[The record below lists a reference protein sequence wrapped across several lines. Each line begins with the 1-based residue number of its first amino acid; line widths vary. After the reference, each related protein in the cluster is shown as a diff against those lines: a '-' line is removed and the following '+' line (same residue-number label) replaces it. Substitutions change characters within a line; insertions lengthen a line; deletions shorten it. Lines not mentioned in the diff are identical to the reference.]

1 MRGNAALFIED
12 TIPLLSADTNTPL
25 KGNVTNVFKHSAPSH
40 PNLKLFTRIQ
50 SLSIEEVMPGKQR

>member
-12 TIPLLSADTNTPL
+12 TIPLLSADTNTLL
-25 KGNVTNVFKHSAPSH
+25 KRNVTSVFKHSASSH